1 MTSNLDL
8 LITNIATL
16 YTMQGE
22 DLGKMEQAAL
32 FIKSSLKDSSINYF
46 GKKEHA
52 PAAKRV
58 LDASGCLVLPGLV
71 DSHTHAIWAGSRSD
85 EFARR
90 LQGVA
95 YSEILE
101 QGGGILS
108 TVSATRASSLER
120 LSQVGRQRVKRL
132 LMQGVT
138 SLEIKSGYGLS
149 VQDEYKI
156 LLAIQAVQAA
166 SNQHI
171 HPTFLGAHTI
181 PKEYRTNRSAYV
193 SQIIKEQI
201 PKCAPKAKFI
211 DVYCDRGA
219 FDLDESI
226 AILKAGAEHG
236 LKIKAHAEQVA
247 HTGISAAAA
256 KLGAISVEHLER
268 ATENDCAALAEH
280 GTTAVLLPGAQFYL
294 KDSAPPVQ
302 ALREFGVPMAVA
314 SDLNPGSSP
323 VHNLWTCATMACILQ
338 GLTPK
343 EAILG
348 ITRNGAKA
356 IDDSRAGFIG
366 LDSYADCVVVR
377 PAAGEPL
384 TYESIIQHIGGHT
397 VEAVISKGQ
406 LIYSRLPEL

>member
-1 MTSNLDL
+1 MTLNSDEF

-22 DLGKMEQAAL
+22 DLGKTEQAAV
-32 FIKSSLKDSSINYF
+32 SIRDQSITYAGSKQQTDYGN
-46 GKKEHA
+46 K
-52 PAAKRV
+52 V
-58 LDASGCLVLPGLV
+58 LDASGCIVLPGLV
-71 DSHTHAIWAGSRSD
+71 DAHTHAIWAGSRSD

-90 LQGVA
+90 LQGVP

-108 TVSATRASSLER
+108 TVSATRAHHFSELAA
-120 LSQVGRQRVKRL
+120 LGMKRL
-132 LMQGVT
+132 QKLHQRGVT
-138 SLEIKSGYGLS
+138 SIEIKSGYGLS
-149 VQDEYKI
+149 VEAEYNI
-156 LLAIQAVQAA
+156 LRAIEAA
-166 SNQHI
+166 QRASDLRI

-181 PKEYRTNRSAYV
+181 PKDFRSKRSAYV
-193 SQIIKEQI
+193 SQIIEEQI
-201 PKCAPKAKFI
+201 PKCASKAEFI

-226 AILKAGAEHG
+226 AILTAGAKHG
-236 LKIKAHAEQVA
+236 LKLKAHAEQVS

-302 ALREFGVPMAVA
+302 ALRDFGVPMAVA

-323 VHNLWTCATMACILQ
+323 VHDLWTCATMACVLQ

-356 IDDSRAGFIG
+356 IDDPRAGFIG
-366 LDSYADCVVVR
+366 RGSYADCIVVR
-377 PAAGEPL
+377 PAPGEPP
-384 TYESIIQHIGGHT
+384 TYETLIQHIGGHKI
-397 VEAVISKGQ
+397 EAVISKGKI
-406 LIYSRLPEL
+406 IYSSLPEL